1 MAIYV
6 KNKTKQKNSQP
17 NNYHPRVGFAIAG
30 KLSNPE
36 TEKKNV
42 MYIAVF
48 GGGKMWLRLRQDFQE
63 MHSLCAEPFPSAL

>member
-1 MAIYV
+1 ML
-6 KNKTKQKNSQP
+6 KKKKKSTKQLS
-17 NNYHPRVGFAIAG
+17 PRIGFAIAG

-42 MYIAVF
+42 MYIAIF
-48 GGGKMWLRLRQDFQE
+48 GGGKMWLHLHQDFQE